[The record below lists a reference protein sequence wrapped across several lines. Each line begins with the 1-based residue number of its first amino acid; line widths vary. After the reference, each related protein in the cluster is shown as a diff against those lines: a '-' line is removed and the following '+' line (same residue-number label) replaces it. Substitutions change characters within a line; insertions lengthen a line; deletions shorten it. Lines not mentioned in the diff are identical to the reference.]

1 MIKTNRHVN
10 VIMNLS
16 GPYKRR
22 RRENMLPYTSILKSR
37 PFLYLEL
44 KKAAILILQGF
55 SIQEVKEKSI
65 EENIF
70 ALNTESRKR
79 EIASTITNRLKV
91 LDEFLIDEIANGSLQ
106 TSKQVALYSILKTDR
121 LFFEF
126 IKEVYNEKIL
136 FNDFQITDKDFNVFF
151 SRKAE
156 QSEQIASWTDYT
168 IYKLKQ
174 VYKRVLSEAGYKNNK
189 RDVEIIPQIMEE
201 DVKILKAL
209 RYTISRSNVRRV

>member
-1 MIKTNRHVN
+1 MR
-10 VIMNLS
+10 
-16 GPYKRR
+16 
-22 RRENMLPYTSILKSR
+22 PYTSILKSR

-44 KKAAILILQGF
+44 KKAAGLVLEGF

-70 ALNTESRKR
+70 ALNTENRKS
-79 EIASTITNRLKV
+79 EIASTIANRLKV
-91 LDEFLIDEIANGSLQ
+91 LDEFLMDKIAYGSLQ
-106 TSKQVALYSILKTDR
+106 TSKQVALLSILKTDR

-136 FNDFQITDKDFNVFF
+136 FKDYQITDKDFNIFF

-156 QSEQIASWTDYT
+156 QSEQVASWTDYT
-168 IYKLKQ
+168 ISKLKQ
-174 VYKRVLSEAGYKNNK
+174 VYKRVLLEAGLTKNNK

-201 DVKILKAL
+201 DVKNYLKSIGDTPYLEAML
-209 RYTISRSNVRRV
+209 GGYR

>member
-1 MIKTNRHVN
+1 MR
-10 VIMNLS
+10 
-16 GPYKRR
+16 
-22 RRENMLPYTSILKSR
+22 PYTSILKSR

-44 KKAAILILQGF
+44 KKAAGLVLEGF

-70 ALNTESRKR
+70 ALNTENRKS
-79 EIASTITNRLKV
+79 EIASTIANRLKV
-91 LDEFLIDEIANGSLQ
+91 LDEFLMDKIANGSLQ
-106 TSKQVALYSILKTDR
+106 TSKQVALLSILKTDR

-136 FNDFQITDKDFNVFF
+136 FKDYQITDKDFNIFF

-156 QSEQIASWTDYT
+156 QSEQVASWTDYT
-168 IYKLKQ
+168 ISKLKQ
-174 VYKRVLSEAGYKNNK
+174 VYKRVLLEAGLTKNNK

-201 DVKILKAL
+201 DVKNYLKSIGDTPYLEAML
-209 RYTISRSNVRRV
+209 GGYR